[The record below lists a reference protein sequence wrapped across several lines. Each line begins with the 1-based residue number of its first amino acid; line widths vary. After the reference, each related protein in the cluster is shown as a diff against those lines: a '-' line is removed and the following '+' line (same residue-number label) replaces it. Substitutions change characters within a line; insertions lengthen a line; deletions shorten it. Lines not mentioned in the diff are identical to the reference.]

1 MTEKEH
7 PAIEVIKQAE
17 PELEKTSQEEKP
29 KYRSHLHEG
38 YWFDVGK
45 RLVDDSE
52 VNINNSAE
60 KFEKLILWFWGIY
73 TSIVGL
79 GAGGFTVFLGK
90 SISIGT
96 LVGMILPSVIL
107 LIAYWLTTAASTSA
121 IVSFEHRSP
130 DSIRE
135 AFMDG
140 LKEKGRYY
148 NLARIFAFLA
158 CLVIPMTIFIANRV
172 QSGDFEVLRVKSA
185 GDNYNISLSGNVPKG
200 SRYELSIFSEG
211 KTISLKG
218 ETDNGHFVEEISIPA
233 SNKSVQIRLWWSES
247 EGRGASRDK
256 TIELGKRF
264 SGNE

>member
-7 PAIEVIKQAE
+7 PITKEIIQAE
-17 PELEKTSQEEKP
+17 PKLEKTSQEEKP

-52 VNINNSAE
+52 ANINNSAD

-73 TSIVGL
+73 TSIVGV

-90 SISIGT
+90 SISVGT

-121 IVSFEHRSP
+121 IVAFEHRSP

-140 LKEKGRYY
+140 LKEKGRFY
-148 NLARIFAFLA
+148 NLARLFAFLA
-158 CLVIPMTIFIANRV
+158 CLFIPMTIFLANRV
-172 QSGDFEVLRVKSA
+172 QSGDFEVLRVRANGSIS
-185 GDNYNISLSGNVPKG
+185 NITVSGIIPKG
-200 SRYELSIFSEG
+200 SSYELTFN
-211 KTISLKG
+211 TIEQPILRNG
-218 ETDNGHFVEEISIPA
+218 NTDTGHFAEDVSIP
-233 SNKSVQIRLWWSES
+233 SVNKSVKIRLWWSES
-247 EGRGASRDK
+247 DGKGSSREK
-256 TIELGKRF
+256 IFEVVEK
-264 SGNE
+264 

>member
-1 MTEKEH
+1 MAKKEQTT
-7 PAIEVIKQAE
+7 PPEIIEAE
-17 PELEKTSQEEKP
+17 PKIEKAPAEEKP
-29 KYRSHLHEG
+29 KYRSHLHED

-45 RLVDDSE
+45 RLIDDSE

-60 KFEKLILWFWGIY
+60 KFEKLILWFWGVY

-96 LVGMILPSVIL
+96 LIGLIIPSVIL

-158 CLVIPMTIFIANRV
+158 CLFIPLTIFLANRV
-172 QSGDFEVLRVKSA
+172 QSGDFEVLRINSA
-185 GDNYNISLSGNVPKG
+185 GDNYDISLSGIVPKG
-200 SRYELSIFSEG
+200 SKYELSIFSEK
-211 KTISLKG
+211 KTISRKG
-218 ETDNGHFVEEISIPA
+218 ETDTGHFAEDITIPTG
-233 SNKSVQIRLWWSES
+233 NKSVKARLWWTES
-247 EGRGASRDK
+247 EGKGASREK
-256 TIELGKRF
+256 TVELEEK
-264 SGNE
+264 

>member
-1 MTEKEH
+1 MAKKEQTT
-7 PAIEVIKQAE
+7 PPEIIEAE
-17 PELEKTSQEEKP
+17 PKIEKAPAEEKP

-45 RLVDDSE
+45 RLIDDSE

-60 KFEKLILWFWGIY
+60 KFEKLILWFWGVY

-96 LVGMILPSVIL
+96 LIGLIIPSVIL

-140 LKEKGRYY
+140 LKEKGG
-148 NLARIFAFLA
+148 I
-158 CLVIPMTIFIANRV
+158 T
-172 QSGDFEVLRVKSA
+172 
-185 GDNYNISLSGNVPKG
+185 
-200 SRYELSIFSEG
+200 
-211 KTISLKG
+211 T
-218 ETDNGHFVEEISIPA
+218 
-233 SNKSVQIRLWWSES
+233 
-247 EGRGASRDK
+247 
-256 TIELGKRF
+256 
-264 SGNE
+264 